1 MASSYVGGD
10 GYCLYHRRMVCR
22 PGSGAPDSSCLSS
35 AVDIFFQNTSTSTS
49 REPWNDVSEKLAQA
63 ITLYH
68 RSPAVDGEHNYSLL
82 AYLYSCAVLRQA
94 SLLFSVWSAKGW
106 GPLAFSTMLQPG
118 PTPYLPPTLS
128 HEALTSWANLERLST
143 LSGVPR
149 SSISAILAQVHGPWL
164 LHLGPRERI
173 SILENTASLYAC
185 LGYRRKEAYILREVL
200 GCILD
205 LIVCGREEDGFSRLS
220 SVPLP
225 AGLGIQGLNSGS
237 SNQRGNVGIRF
248 SENIDGNE
256 SVLKLLKY
264 VCKVLGINL
273 DAVRLVEN
281 SDENSADQQGAN
293 TSIEDEMATE
303 FMEPYGWPELQVGVV
318 REAVAVAEALPGT
331 FSQIFVQD
339 CPSHI

>member
-1 MASSYVGGD
+1 
-10 GYCLYHRRMVCR
+10 
-22 PGSGAPDSSCLSS
+22 
-35 AVDIFFQNTSTSTS
+35 
-49 REPWNDVSEKLAQA
+49 
-63 ITLYH
+63 
-68 RSPAVDGEHNYSLL
+68 
-82 AYLYSCAVLRQA
+82 
-94 SLLFSVWSAKGW
+94 
-106 GPLAFSTMLQPG
+106 MLQPG

-128 HEALTSWANLERLST
+128 HEGLTSWANLERLST
-143 LSGVPR
+143 ISGVSR
-149 SSISAILAQVHGPWL
+149 SAISAVLAQVHGPWL

-237 SNQRGNVGIRF
+237 SPRGNVGVRF
-248 SENIDGNE
+248 SENIEGNE

-273 DAVRLVEN
+273 DAVRLLEN
-281 SDENSADQQGAN
+281 SDE
-293 TSIEDEMATE
+293 TSIEDPAATSSIEDDVATE
-303 FMEPYGWPELQVGVV
+303 FAEPYGWPELQVGVV
-318 REAVAVAEALPGT
+318 REAVAVAEALPGA
-331 FSQIFVQD
+331 SRIFLILF
-339 CPSHI
+339 PSKILTET